1 MENGINLKV
10 IWFDEVEDLLEV
22 LFSCSNGYFS
32 GQANIYVTHVALSR
46 LASTLNG
53 FPSCSDDSRDFELGT
68 FDPEYADGGVRMHFH
83 RLDSAGHAAVDVK
96 LRGDACKALGEI
108 ESVALRIPI
117 EAAAVDIFVR
127 QLRTIGKTIGASA
140 SLHKAK

>member
-1 MENGINLKV
+1 
-10 IWFDEVEDLLEV
+10 
-22 LFSCSNGYFS
+22 
-32 GQANIYVTHVALSR
+32 
-46 LASTLNG
+46 
-53 FPSCSDDSRDFELGT
+53 
-68 FDPEYADGGVRMHFH
+68 MHFY

-96 LRGDACKALGEI
+96 LRAGACNVLGEI